1 MGYIAKHSG
10 NYVKFLRGTPSAWQ
24 SIDVKDSDTLYFI
37 AEDGAEKG
45 KLYLGSK
52 LIADGDAATFLRDL
66 EDVLVGQGIPTN
78 SLLVYDGAQEKWV
91 NKSLNELMA
100 LVVDVM
106 IGAAEDRNGTAGL
119 VPTPLAGQQ
128 DLYLKG
134 SGEWA
139 NPTADV
145 EQDLSSLRGEVSTN
159 LQYTKDEIAGLR
171 GGRTGTI
178 EDIANDLV
186 DTAVAKIVAQAPES
200 FDTLKEIADWI
211 TQHDTAINIAE
222 IVVKVNNHE
231 QILNGENGLVTKV
244 GNLDEIVNDPTTG
257 LVVQMSTMTGNI
269 NKMIADIAD
278 IGDDITSMNGD
289 ITNIKLLLQW
299 QDLVLEGSEA

>member
-10 NYVKFLRGTPSAWQ
+10 NYVKFLRGTPAAWQ

-78 SLLVYDGAQEKWV
+78 SLLVYDGVQEKWV
-91 NKSLNELMA
+91 NKSLDELMS

-106 IGAAEDRNGTAGL
+106 TGAAEERNGTAGL
-119 VPTPLAGQQ
+119 VPPPLAGQQ

-139 NPTADV
+139 NPTAGV
-145 EQDLSSLRGEVSTN
+145 EQDLSNLRSEVNTN

-171 GGRTGTI
+171 GGKTGTI

-231 QILNGENGLVTKV
+231 QTLNGENGLVTKV
-244 GNLDEIVNDPTTG
+244 GNLDDIVNNPTTG